1 MTSLRPQREN
11 IMLAYPVDPGRIN
24 RLGATF
30 TLQPK
35 FKGERCRVEWFH
47 GKPVL
52 LSSYGNEF
60 KYLEHITKVIEKFK
74 GFPFDGELYKH
85 GWSQGRINS
94 AANRKVKV
102 NPDSALLEYHSYDI
116 QLPSIIQSDRL
127 LALERIEAFITS
139 GSTPTPLKISP
150 SWQVTKDTWL
160 PIASKLIK
168 NKYEGAVLRNN
179 NGFYSFKR
187 SVNLLKFKPTEED
200 IYIITAVIEAISK
213 TGEPKGMIGSFLV
226 RAKDEEVSFKVG
238 AGKLSHNERITLWKE
253 RDTLINKELK
263 VKHELTRTE
272 KGIPDCAVAVEVI

>member
-1 MTSLRPQREN
+1 MNRPKREGV
-11 IMLAYPVDPGRIN
+11 MLAYPCDEGRIK
-24 RLGATF
+24 RLGSTF
-30 TLQPK
+30 ALQPK
-35 FKGERCRVEWFH
+35 YKGERCRVEWFH
-47 GKPVL
+47 SKPIL
-52 LSSYGNEF
+52 LSSYGNQFQYLTRIEEALLEF
-60 KYLEHITKVIEKFK
+60 KD
-74 GFPFDGELYKH
+74 FPFDGELYKH

-102 NPDSALLEYHSYDI
+102 NPDSALLEYHIFDI

-127 LALERIEAFITS
+127 LALEKIEAFITS

-150 SWQVTKDTWL
+150 SWQTTKDTWL
-160 PIASKLIK
+160 PIASNLVEED
-168 NKYEGAVLRNN
+168 YEGAILRNN

-238 AGKLSHNERITLWKE
+238 AGKLSHNERMALWKE
-253 RDTLINKELK
+253 RDSLINKELK

-272 KGIPDCAVAVEVI
+272 KGIPDCAVAVKVI